1 MGTTRS
7 KVDQL
12 DSEILDAMGEL
23 IAALI
28 ERSEKIAQRFGVP
41 AFCLK
46 ALHLLESSMAMRDLG
61 KFMHCDP
68 SFVTAIA
75 DLLEKRGLA
84 RREASTADRRIKN
97 LVLTQE
103 GIGLR
108 AKIEREFMA
117 HMPWRSLDEHER
129 RCLLSLIR
137 KMTAADPAAASD
149 TTGTTGTTAAIA
161 INPTTISSTPTGT
174 TPPSTG
180 GKGAGEVSGTLI
192 TAQRAD

>member
-1 MGTTRS
+1 MGTKRS
-7 KVDQL
+7 EVDKL

-28 ERSEKIAQRFGVP
+28 GRSEQIAQRFGVP

-46 ALHLLESSMAMRDLG
+46 ALHVLESSMAMRDLG
-61 KFMHCDP
+61 NKMHCDP

-103 GIGLR
+103 GVGLR

-117 HMPWRSLDEHER
+117 RVPWRRLDQQER
-129 RCLLSLIR
+129 ACLLALIR
-137 KMTAADPAAASD
+137 KMTQPEPA
-149 TTGTTGTTAAIA
+149 TTDATT
-161 INPTTISSTPTGT
+161 STPTSTT

-180 GKGAGEVSGTLI
+180 GEGAGEVSETLI

>member
-23 IAALI
+23 IADLI
-28 ERSEKIAQRFGVP
+28 ARSEQIAQRFGVP

-46 ALHLLESSMAMRDLG
+46 ALHLLDSSMAMRDLG

-108 AKIEREFMA
+108 GKIEHEFMA
-117 HMPWRSLDEHER
+117 HMPWRSLDQQER

-137 KMTAADPAAASD
+137 KMTSAEAAAATD
-149 TTGTTGTTAAIA
+149 TKGTTGTTTTAS
-161 INPTTISSTPTGT
+161 NPTTISSTPMST
-174 TPPSTG
+174 TPPLTG
-180 GKGAGEVSGTLI
+180 GEGAGEVSETLI